1 MLSERLTPAWYI
13 VRSENTAARW
23 FNTLHW
29 PYLIFHL
36 SYVPIGTALAS
47 SVSYVVFGWLVVAFF
62 LGMGLGSH
70 CFDLVKGDPLR
81 LGFKPEHL
89 KACGASSLILAALIG
104 YLLFAYGYVDAWF
117 LLAVPLGVLFS
128 VGYGMEWPGL
138 HGDWQFA
145 AWWAVFPFL
154 VSYFAQGIE
163 WSWALIPIGAFVYAT
178 AVVQRRLSTQAR
190 FVRRTM
196 KDMVGFYLD
205 RDSVRSE
212 ITKEWIINPA
222 ERSLAALSF
231 AMPML
236 AAGLMLWRQ

>member
-1 MLSERLTPAWYI
+1 MLSESLSPAWYLI
-13 VRSENTAARW
+13 RSENTVARW
-23 FNTLHW
+23 FNILHW

-47 SVSYVVFGWLVVAFF
+47 SVSYVVFGWLVAAFF
-62 LGMGLGSH
+62 LGMGIGSH

-81 LGFKPEHL
+81 LGFKPGHL
-89 KACGASSLILAALIG
+89 KICGAVSLLASAIIG
-104 YLLFAYGYVDAWF
+104 YLLFFYGQVDVWF

-145 AWWAVFPFL
+145 IWWAVFPFL
-154 VSYFAQGIE
+154 LSYFAQGIE
-163 WSWALIPIGAFVYAT
+163 WSWALIPMGMFVYAT
-178 AVVQRRLSTQAR
+178 AATQRRLSTQAR

-196 KDMVGFYLD
+196 RRMVGFYFEED
-205 RDSVRSE
+205 NRRNDF
-212 ITKEWIINPA
+212 TKEWIISPA
-222 ERSLAALSF
+222 ERSLAALSL